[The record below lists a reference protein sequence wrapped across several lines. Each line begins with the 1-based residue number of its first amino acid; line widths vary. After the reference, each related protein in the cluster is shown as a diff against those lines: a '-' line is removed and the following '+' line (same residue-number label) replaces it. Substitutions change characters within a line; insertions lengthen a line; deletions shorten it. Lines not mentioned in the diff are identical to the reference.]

1 VPKPM
6 RSMLVAEMEVLF
18 ASANGN
24 RSVLMQLE
32 AVLKQRST
40 PSARHLLNKVK
51 SAIANLP
58 TQPSAPPTRTQPPR
72 VVAPTGSS
80 STGQRPPAAGGVAS
94 ASQAPIDYELLRK
107 SFTAEAELLA
117 RWGMTASIP
126 DDLMERVF
134 SNWVER
140 LTSTPDQWGR
150 TVDSARRDLVK
161 VKEIRRL
168 AKPVEAPAVD
178 RVTSGG
184 GR

>member
-1 VPKPM
+1 MTRPLQSFRVDELNRRFGSARGE
-6 RSMLVAEMEVLF
+6 RSTLLQLQAE
-18 ASANGN
+18 
-24 RSVLMQLE
+24 
-32 AVLKQRST
+32 LKLRST
-40 PSARHLLNKVK
+40 PSARDLLHKVK
-51 SAIANLP
+51 RAIANLP
-58 TQPSAPPTRTQPPR
+58 AHPPAQPTPTPPPR

-80 STGQRPPAAGGVAS
+80 SIGQRPPAAGSGAS

-107 SFTAEAELLA
+107 SFTAESELLA

-150 TVDSARRDLVK
+150 TVDSARRDLAK

-168 AKPVEAPAVD
+168 ARPAEAPPAD
-178 RVTSGG
+178 RVTSGS